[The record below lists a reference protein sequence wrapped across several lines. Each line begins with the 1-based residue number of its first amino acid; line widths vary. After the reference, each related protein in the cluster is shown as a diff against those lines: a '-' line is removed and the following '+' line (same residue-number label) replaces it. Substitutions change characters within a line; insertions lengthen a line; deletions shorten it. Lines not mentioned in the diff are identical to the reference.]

1 MVILENIRT
10 LERYI
15 ESNGT
20 DIFTTQ
26 AIKKL
31 ISHNLQKEERDL
43 AEVMEKLKRFE
54 EEYNMAPAEFHER
67 FHHGELGD
75 DEDFFTWDALFETS
89 ERIIA
94 RIKMLTG
101 EDSSEN
107 ETNYR
112 IVHG

>member
-1 MVILENIRT
+1 MAILENIRT

-20 DIFTTQ
+20 DIFIER

-43 AEVMEKLKRFE
+43 AEVMGKLKRFE
-54 EEYNMAPAEFHER
+54 EKYNMVSEKFHNR
-67 FHHGELGD
+67 FHRGELGD
-75 DEDFFTWDALFETS
+75 DEDFFTWDALFVTS

-94 RIKMLTG
+94 RIKLLAR
-101 EDSSEN
+101 ED
-107 ETNYR
+107 R
-112 IVHG
+112 FRG

>member
-1 MVILENIRT
+1 MAILEEIQV

-20 DIFTTQ
+20 DIFTEQ

-43 AEVMEKLKRFE
+43 SEVMGKLKRFE
-54 EEYNMAPAEFHER
+54 ENYNMVSAKFHER
-67 FHHGELGD
+67 FHNGELGD

-89 ERIIA
+89 KRIIA
-94 RIKMLTG
+94 RIDLLLG
-101 EDSSEN
+101 EDKLRE
-107 ETNYR
+107 
-112 IVHG
+112 

>member
-1 MVILENIRT
+1 MAILEDIQV

-20 DIFTTQ
+20 DIFTGQ

-43 AEVMEKLKRFE
+43 VEVMGKLKRFE
-54 EEYNMAPAEFHER
+54 EEYNMASAKFHER

-75 DEDFFTWDALFETS
+75 DEDFFIWDALFETS

-94 RIKMLTG
+94 RINLVQRT
-101 EDSSEN
+101 D
-107 ETNYR
+107 
-112 IVHG
+112 